1 MKIKYTLMVL
11 LCSLACMNIY
21 SKDYYAKA
29 TALSS
34 PKYGGFVYVSTESN
48 YSGTIDKG
56 EHSCTANVSSL
67 LGWNTSISLYLYQ
80 KSAIGYIFVKW
91 SNDEGGTSTVS
102 STTIKKDAKSTN
114 QSNPTDFGTYYA
126 LFKPVEVTHPAS
138 GSTIKGVTLTES
150 AGKAENATVELSVN
164 ATCKEDFIVTISGND
179 YIRYNSH
186 SFESGKLVICYTYS
200 AHNVHGEDKATISVT
215 SAGGENQYTYTLVCT
230 TDLTPTFTLSPASVS
245 FGEVSIVGSNTQ
257 SVAPS
262 AMNVPAQNA
271 EWTMWV
277 DGSDNSNFSI
287 VGMGSGG
294 YAHPANGQ
302 AEVSFSPNAAR
313 SFAAKLNAYCVYTD
327 ATGKKIQSSTSTI
340 DLTGTGIVPQEAS
353 LTLSNISTNLGDYEG
368 GRYTYLDQCGTG
380 ARTADFAIGWA
391 NVETIQYSFG
401 ETNGAG
407 VFSYSVQQE
416 EDGKERLTIQAK
428 SQSALSVATTYS
440 ATLTISAQ
448 STIAADNAK
457 VLTQTLHLQVTIQP
471 KKKNT
476 LAWGLPLYSNKQFYV
491 LYTDAKNLYALSDVN
506 NIDTINYPITIS
518 CTTSG
523 YDKYFS
529 IDNTQHT
536 LSAIAVRD
544 ANMVIKA
551 TQPESDEYESATITA
566 NLRVRKHD
574 FAWVYD
580 PCDLQFPNDHV
591 LYKNTL
597 YHNFISSN
605 SIIAGE
611 ADGFSRFDYRE
622 GYAHDFGQT
631 LIANADGSYDL
642 QTGDI
647 ETSYLY
653 FTLSVNATDN
663 YDGTTNSAQ
672 RFYIKQDPIHLPFGL
687 SKGAG
692 KYTSG
697 EHNGEYYGLWFNNAK
712 YMYGSKF
719 VVEKNNAEWIGYD
732 WDGTTKT
739 WTGTNTGR
747 TDWTTVTGT
756 DGKLSQGSTN
766 AFVLQNNGYV
776 VFQFRGVPLY
786 TGFSMWFQTAT
797 SDGELR
803 VEESAD
809 GSSWTKVA
817 MPTSAKADYWT
828 TPGWKNGWM
837 NGSSRYIRFLYTGSN
852 HIVLSVNL
860 YENNFVR
867 TDFATQSTSK
877 VLVDTLAYHQL
888 TKADNGK
895 WGTFDFTIDA
905 ANWSATGV
913 ELLSSNPN
921 FYVTVDVPFDPMKGL
936 DNYEAHTAHVHYN
949 GSALYD
955 ESIITLKMHGF
966 YGSTTTDTVRSY
978 SFKVRAVGTQ
988 TQMPQTITNANKLT
1002 KYLTGTVGPIY
1013 NYVRSNSH
1021 PYGDLQTTEYSYSQ
1035 GNISPES
1042 GLREHTFEH
1051 CFGTDGKPLFDV
1063 LYIFG
1068 TTTNSDGTTQT
1079 YTSYYVNE
1087 QGDTLSVKG
1096 TYPKI
1101 SESSASAGS
1110 NAITPLYI
1118 YNRSGEE
1125 YVLQQTIPN
1134 TNVSDQLIQISATG
1148 QKVYFSGHCPA
1159 LSTGYKKDENGGGIF
1174 VSGGK
1179 GATIDLYFE
1188 DCVVRSRTHSDDGR
1202 IIDVSKD
1209 DNYGSN
1215 QSYPKSTGSTLV
1227 FLCTDK
1233 NNSSN
1238 YFTPQVHFMG
1248 ENRLRSTSGKPM
1260 FYGVNISIGDL
1271 NGGKNITRSCSPVE
1285 ILVNSDKSYTDLTFD
1300 DIWLTASTGT
1310 TERTNG
1316 YFRFTKGGSNNCPSI
1331 DLGNANTILNF
1342 GGGRIELQNSIPGS
1356 DKYTNTLAV
1365 SYRTYSF
1372 TSKCYG
1378 VGSDR
1383 GGGTVNFLDG
1393 TVSASMIRVSDKPE
1407 VREYYTYTEVD
1418 AQGVS
1423 NTFGLDTVRYLSN
1436 GQEVVTYYTNTL
1448 RVPEH
1453 SYIKG
1458 GSHNVPIRTCVDT
1471 NDDQY
1476 GAATSPGGTPTD
1488 GDPNAQKVGRY
1499 DVEIP
1504 VSNIDE
1510 KGFAKFD
1517 FPDDMGNPTTK
1528 QTLAEYYVE
1537 KGWYYGLASMAPDA
1551 NGYIHLWLPLDW
1563 LGRIEQEAQ
1572 KVQSWV
1578 ECLTP
1583 IEVKVPTSNGSLMEA
1598 RTIGGDKEID
1608 TSKKNLSLMYCV
1620 IDGTMR
1626 SLMAEKSFT
1635 MPVKNPIS
1643 GDYEDRGIEGIGQEL
1658 QSQITN
1664 TGDYEF
1670 TEKLYYI
1677 TTVEADVWKTFTPP
1691 FDVKKIYV
1699 VNSYP
1704 DSIYQEKVKNGSLTR
1719 SAALREQAQQNA
1731 NFAGFIGVGIIMDWY
1746 GGTLASYTAE
1756 FLRWAYGQDTTLGI
1770 YPRSAN
1776 QKTVNSLKV
1785 DYYPTSYQGA
1795 KGYTTNYRGMQP
1807 IYNFTGKNY
1816 DANYYLY
1823 HSKGKT
1829 WKYNGTKFTT
1839 DWEVVVPQDDEILL
1853 RAGEIY
1859 ALQFPYCPGCDD
1871 VDNRNYWDYWT
1882 GKLIIMEGDGPQT
1895 IKGSDAQQEQWQP
1908 YDVENSAALRGNATF
1923 AKMQVPNYSG
1933 ATGYLSNAFF
1943 HTSGTSKFVPSG
1955 DKETGNIE
1963 PTNVFLLA
1971 NPGTRLQAV
1980 PRKIASIAVETGSI
1994 TYENGTDEETGVPT
2008 IAGGHS
2014 LIVNSVAGGVE
2025 VIPVEAQQV
2034 SVYGAAGQL
2043 IVSGY
2048 LTDET
2053 TIALPAG
2060 IYIVR
2065 GEKEMIKAVVR

>member
-1 MKIKYTLMVL
+1 MKRKYTLMVL
-11 LCSLACMNIY
+11 LCSLVCMNIY

-48 YSGTIDKG
+48 YSGAINKDNYIC
-56 EHSCTANVSSL
+56 SAQVSTGIFQWSK
-67 LGWNTSISLYLYQ
+67 SISMHLYQ

-91 SNDEGGTSTVS
+91 SNDEKGTSTVDN
-102 STTIKKDAKSTN
+102 TTIKSDAESTN
-114 QSNPTDFGTYYA
+114 QSSPTDFGTYYA
-126 LFKPVEVTHPAS
+126 LFKPVEVTQPAS
-138 GSTIKGVTLTES
+138 SSTIKGVTLTEP
-150 AGKAENATVELSVN
+150 AGKAENVTVELSVN
-164 ATCKEDFIVTISGND
+164 ATCTEDFIVTLSGND

-186 SFESGKLVICYTYS
+186 SFENGKLVIHYTYS
-200 AHNVHGEDKATISVT
+200 AHNVHGTDKATISVT
-215 SAGGENQYTYTLVCT
+215 SAGGENKYTYTLVCT
-230 TDLTPTFTLSPASVS
+230 TDLTPTFTLSPAFVS

-262 AMNVPAQNA
+262 TTNVSAQNA

-277 DGSDNSNFSI
+277 DGSDKSNFSI
-287 VGMGSGG
+287 VGVGADG

-302 AEVSFSPNAAR
+302 AEVSFAPNAAR

-368 GRYTYLDQCGTG
+368 GRYTYLDQCGTV

-391 NVETIQYSFG
+391 NVGTIQYSFG
-401 ETNGAG
+401 DTNAAG

-416 EDGKERLTIQAK
+416 ADGKERLTIQAQ

-440 ATLTISAQ
+440 ATLTISAH

-476 LAWGLPLYSNKQFYV
+476 LAWGVPLYSNKQFYV

-506 NIDTINYPITIS
+506 NIDTINYPISIS

-529 IDNTQHT
+529 IDNAKHI

-574 FAWVYD
+574 FAWVYEPID
-580 PCDLQFPNDHV
+580 ERRTSQPR

-605 SIIAGE
+605 SIAAGE
-611 ADGFSRFDYRE
+611 AGGFSKFDYRD
-622 GYAHDFGQT
+622 GYVHDFGQT

-642 QTGDI
+642 QTGDKI
-647 ETSYLY
+647 TSDNHLQ
-653 FTLSVNATDN
+653 FTLSVGATEN
-663 YDGTTNSAQ
+663 YYGATNSNQ
-672 RFYIKQDPIHLPFGL
+672 LFVIIKDPIHLPVSPFVGR
-687 SKGAG
+687 
-692 KYTSG
+692 YTSG
-697 EHNGEYYGLWFNNAK
+697 EHNGEYYGLWFNNA
-712 YMYGSKF
+712 YDMYGSKF

-732 WDGTTKT
+732 WDSNTKT

-747 TDWTTVTGT
+747 TDWTTVTGA

-786 TGFSMWFQTAT
+786 VGFSMWFQTAT

-803 VEESAD
+803 VEESED

-828 TPGWKNGWM
+828 IPGWKNGWM
-837 NGSSRYIRFLYTGSN
+837 NESSHYIRFLYTGSN

-867 TDFATQSTSK
+867 TDFAPQSSSK

-888 TKADNGK
+888 TKAGNGE

-905 ANWSATGV
+905 SNWGATGV

-921 FYVTVDVPFDPMKGL
+921 FYVTVDAPFDPTKGL

-1021 PYGDLQTTEYSYSQ
+1021 PYGDLQTTDYSYSQ

-1134 TNVSDQLIQISATG
+1134 TNVSDQLVKISATG

-1188 DCVVRSRTHSDDGR
+1188 DCVVRSRTHTEYGKNPPKPTDDENYNGTGAG
-1202 IIDVSKD
+1202 II
-1209 DNYGSN
+1209 SN
-1215 QSYPKSTGSTLV
+1215 SFPLSTGSTLV

-1233 NNSSN
+1233 GNSGN
-1238 YFTPQVHFMG
+1238 YFTPKVHFMG
-1248 ENRLRSTSGKPM
+1248 ENRLRSTTGKPA
-1260 FYGVNISIGDL
+1260 FAVA
-1271 NGGKNITRSCSPVE
+1271 KNVTRSCSPVE
-1285 ILVNSDKSYTDLTFD
+1285 ILVNSDNSYTNLTFD
-1300 DIWLTASTGT
+1300 DVWLTASTGE

-1316 YFRFTKGGSNNCPSI
+1316 YFRFTKSSAANCPSI

-1342 GGGRIELQNSIPGS
+1342 AGGRIELQNSVPGS
-1356 DKYTNTLAV
+1356 ELYNNTLAI
-1365 SYRTYSF
+1365 SYRKYM
-1372 TSKCYG
+1372 KNYG

-1393 TVSASMIRVSDKPE
+1393 TVSASMIRVSDDPKE
-1407 VREYYTYTEVD
+1407 REYYIYTEGD
-1418 AQGVS
+1418 AQVS
-1423 NTFGLDTVRYLSN
+1423 NTVGLDTVRYLSN
-1436 GQEVVTYYTNTL
+1436 GQEVVNYYTNTL

-1458 GSHNVPIRTCVDT
+1458 GSHNVPIRTCADT
-1471 NDDQY
+1471 NKDQY

-1504 VSNIDE
+1504 VSDIDE
-1510 KGFAKFD
+1510 KGFAKFN

-1528 QTLAEYYVE
+1528 QTLAEYYAE

-1583 IEVKVPTSNGSLMEA
+1583 IDVKVPTSNAGLMEA

-1756 FLRWAYGQDTTLGI
+1756 FLRWAYGQDTTSGI

-1776 QKTVNSLKV
+1776 QKIVNSLKV

-1839 DWEVVVPQDDEILL
+1839 DWEVVVPQDDDILL

-1871 VDNRNYWDYWT
+1871 VDSRNYWDYWT

-1943 HTSGTSKFVPSG
+1943 HTSGTSKFVPSA
-1955 DKETGNIE
+1955 DRETGNIE

-1971 NPGTRLQAV
+1971 NPGTRLQAAS
-1980 PRKIASIAVETGSI
+1980 RSIASIAVETGSI
-1994 TYENGTDEETGVPT
+1994 TYEDNADAETGVPT

-2043 IVSGY
+2043 IVSDY

-2065 GEKEMIKAVVR
+2065 GEKEMVKVVVR

>member
-1 MKIKYTLMVL
+1 MKNNIFVVL
-11 LCSLACMNIY
+11 LCALLSVSADLYAG
-21 SKDYYAKA
+21 YAKVTVTA
-29 TALSS
+29 TSS
-34 PKYGGFVYVSTESN
+34 PADLGYVSLDFSNYKEVGKDNSVTDSYQSNWVVGGNVRVSFYLQAKSAKYGYYCVGWFDSSN
-48 YSGTIDKG
+48 S
-56 EHSCTANVSSL
+56 
-67 LGWNTSISLYLYQ
+67 Q
-80 KSAIGYIFVKW
+80 KSFNVQYKQ
-91 SNDEGGTSTVS
+91 DGTYNAP
-102 STTIKKDAKSTN
+102 IAWKTN
-114 QSNPTDFGTYYA
+114 EYAESYYA
-126 LFKPVEVTHPAS
+126 LFKPVEVTSPAS
-138 GSTIKGVTLTES
+138 GSTINGVTLTEP

-164 ATCKEDFIVTISGND
+164 ATCTEDFIVTLSGND

-186 SFESGKLVICYTYS
+186 SFESGKLIIRYTYS
-200 AHNVHGEDKATISVT
+200 AHNVHGTDKATISVT
-215 SAGGENQYTYTLVCT
+215 SAGGENRYTYTLICT
-230 TDLTPTFTLSPASVS
+230 TDLTPTFTLSSTSVS
-245 FGEVSIVGSNTQ
+245 FGEVSIVGSGTQ

-262 AMNVPAQNA
+262 TTNVPAQNA

-277 DGSDNSNFSI
+277 DGSDKGNFSI
-287 VGMGSGG
+287 VGIGGDG
-294 YAHPANGQ
+294 YAHPANGK
-302 AEVSFSPNAAR
+302 AEVSFAPNAAR
-313 SFAAKLNAYCVYTD
+313 TFAAQLNAYCVYTD
-327 ATGKKIQSSTSTI
+327 ATGKKIQSATSTI
-340 DLTGTGIVPQEAS
+340 NLTGTGVVPQEAS
-353 LTLSNISTNLGDYEG
+353 LTLSNVSTNLGDYEG
-368 GRYTYLDQCGTG
+368 GRYTYLDQCGTV
-380 ARTADFAIGWA
+380 ARTADFAIGRA
-391 NVETIQYSFG
+391 NVGAIQYSFG
-401 ETNGAG
+401 ETNAAG
-407 VFSYSVQQE
+407 VFSYAVQQE
-416 EDGKERLTIQAK
+416 ADGKERLTIQAQ
-428 SQSALSVATTYS
+428 SQSALSVATIYS

-491 LYTDAKNLYALSDVN
+491 LYTDAKNLYALSDIN
-506 NIDTINYPITIS
+506 NIDTINYPISIS

-529 IDNTQHT
+529 IDNVKHT

-544 ANMVIKA
+544 ADMVIKA

-566 NLRVRKHD
+566 NLRVRKHN
-574 FAWVYD
+574 FSWVYNPID
-580 PCDLQFPNDHV
+580 DRRTSQPR

-605 SIIAGE
+605 SIAAGE
-611 ADGFSRFDYRE
+611 AGGFSKFDYRD

-642 QTGDI
+642 QTGDKI
-647 ETSYLY
+647 TSGNHLQ
-653 FTLSVNATDN
+653 FTLSIGATEN
-663 YDGTTNSAQ
+663 YYGATNSNQ
-672 RFYIKQDPIHLPFGL
+672 LFVIIKDPIHLPVSPFVGR
-687 SKGAG
+687 
-692 KYTSG
+692 YTSG
-697 EHNGEYYGLWFNNAK
+697 EHRGEYYGLWFNNA
-712 YMYGSKF
+712 YDMYGSKF
-719 VVEKNNAEWIGYD
+719 VVEKNKAEWIGYD

-756 DGKLSQGSTN
+756 DGKLFQGSTN

-828 TPGWKNGWM
+828 TSGWKNGWM
-837 NGSSRYIRFLYTGSN
+837 NGNSHYIRFLYTGSN
-852 HIVLSVNL
+852 HIVLSANL

-867 TDFATQSTSK
+867 TDFAPQSTSK
-877 VLVDTLAYHQL
+877 VLTDTLVYHQL
-888 TKADNGK
+888 TKAGNGE

-905 ANWSATGV
+905 ANWGATGV
-913 ELLSSNPN
+913 ETLSSNPN
-921 FYVTVDVPFDPMKGL
+921 FYVTVDAPFDPTKGL

-955 ESIITLKMHGF
+955 DAIITLKMHGF

-1002 KYLTGTVGPIY
+1002 KYLTGTVGPIC
-1013 NYVRSNSH
+1013 NYVKSSSH
-1021 PYGDLQTTEYSYSQ
+1021 PYGDLQTTDYSYSQ
-1035 GNISPES
+1035 GNISPNS

-1079 YTSYYVNE
+1079 YTSYYVNA

-1101 SESSASAGS
+1101 SESSSSAGS

-1134 TNVSDQLIQISATG
+1134 TNVSDQLIQISANG
-1148 QKVYFSGHCPA
+1148 QKIYFSGHCPA

-1202 IIDVSKD
+1202 NIEVKD
-1209 DNYGSN
+1209 DESYNGKAEGILST
-1215 QSYPKSTGSTLV
+1215 SYPLSTGSTLV
-1227 FLCTDK
+1227 FQCTGE
-1233 NNSSN
+1233 NNSGN
-1238 YFTPQVHFMG
+1238 YFTPKVHFMG
-1248 ENRLRSTSGKPM
+1248 ENRLRSTSGKPA
-1260 FYGVNISIGDL
+1260 YVL
-1271 NGGKNITRSCSPVE
+1271 AKNVTRSCSPVE
-1285 ILVNSDKSYTDLTFD
+1285 ILVNSDKSYTNLTFD
-1300 DIWLTASTGT
+1300 DIWLTASTGE

-1316 YFRFTKGGSNNCPSI
+1316 YFRFTKSSAANCPSV
-1331 DLGNANTILNF
+1331 DLGNANTILHF
-1342 GGGRIELQNSIPGS
+1342 AGGRVELQNSVPGS

-1365 SYRTYSF
+1365 SYRKYMRY
-1372 TSKCYG
+1372 YG

-1383 GGGTVNFLDG
+1383 SGGTVNFLDG
-1393 TVSASMIRVSDKPE
+1393 TVSASMIKTQGSTGEKKDW
-1407 VREYYTYTEVD
+1407 YTYTEVD

-1436 GQEVVTYYTNTL
+1436 GQEVVNYYTNTL

-1499 DVEIP
+1499 DVEIS
-1504 VSNIDE
+1504 VSDIDE
-1510 KGFAKFD
+1510 KGFAKFN

-1528 QTLAEYYVE
+1528 QTLAEYYAE

-1563 LGRIEQEAQ
+1563 LGRIEQESQ

-1583 IEVKVPTSNGSLMEA
+1583 IDVKVPTSNGSLMEA

-1608 TSKKNLSLMYCV
+1608 TSKKNLNLMYCV

-1626 SLMAEKSFT
+1626 SLMAEKSFA

-1664 TGDYEF
+1664 TGDYVF
-1670 TEKLYYI
+1670 TDKLYYI

-1756 FLRWAYGQDTTLGI
+1756 FLRWAYGQDTTSGV

-1823 HSKGKT
+1823 HSKGNT

-1871 VDNRNYWDYWT
+1871 VDSRNYWDYWT

-1895 IKGSDAQQEQWQP
+1895 IKGSDAQQDQWQP

-1943 HTSGTSKFVPSG
+1943 HTSGTSKFVPSA
-1955 DKETGNIE
+1955 DQETGNIE

-1971 NPGTRLQAV
+1971 NPGTRLQAS
-1980 PRKIASIAVETGSI
+1980 PRSIASISVETGSI
-1994 TYENGTDEETGVPT
+1994 TYEDNVDAETGVPT
-2008 IAGGHS
+2008 IVGGHS

-2025 VIPVEAQQV
+2025 VVPVEAQQV

-2043 IVSGY
+2043 IASDY
-2048 LTDET
+2048 MTDET

-2065 GEKEMIKAVVR
+2065 GEKEMVKVVVR